1 MDVKELKELDVAG
14 LKKELNE
21 QGEALFKLRLQKAT
35 QQLHNTNQ
43 IRNTRHE
50 IARIKTILAQKVAK
64 IGRAHV

>member
-43 IRNTRHE
+43 SRNTRHE

-64 IGRAHV
+64 

>member
-50 IARIKTILAQKVAK
+50 IARFKTILAQKVAK
-64 IGRAHV
+64 

>member
-43 IRNTRHE
+43 SRNTRHE
-50 IARIKTILAQKVAK
+50 IARIKTNLAQKVAK
-64 IGRAHV
+64 

>member
-14 LKKELNE
+14 

-64 IGRAHV
+64 

>member
-35 QQLHNTNQ
+35 QQLHNTNH
-43 IRNTRHE
+43 IRNTSQE

-64 IGRAHV
+64 

>member
-35 QQLHNTNQ
+35 QQLRNTNQ

-64 IGRAHV
+64 

>member
-35 QQLHNTNQ
+35 QQLHNTS
-43 IRNTRHE
+43 RN
-50 IARIKTILAQKVAK
+50 
-64 IGRAHV
+64 RAYQDDSRSEGG

>member
-43 IRNTRHE
+43 
-50 IARIKTILAQKVAK
+50 L
-64 IGRAHV
+64 GRRLLPRFLQSFAAF

>member
-14 LKKELNE
+14 LKKD
-21 QGEALFKLRLQKAT
+21 LQKAT

-64 IGRAHV
+64 

>member
-35 QQLHNTNQ
+35 QQLYNTNQ

-64 IGRAHV
+64 

>member
-35 QQLHNTNQ
+35 QQLHSTNQ

-64 IGRAHV
+64 

>member
-43 IRNTRHE
+43 IRNTHHE

-64 IGRAHV
+64 

>member
-35 QQLHNTNQ
+35 QQLHNTKQ

-64 IGRAHV
+64 

>member
-43 IRNTRHE
+43 IRNTRHA
-50 IARIKTILAQKVAK
+50 IAHIKTILAQKVAK
-64 IGRAHV
+64 